1 VKPGKAARALVSL
14 LRLFKP
20 LYGAAIMLSVTDR
33 CQCAC
38 SRCAVNSGG
47 GPGGPELSAEEIK
60 SLLAEAAGLGARE
73 VSFFGGEP
81 LLRSELP
88 ELIREAR
95 SLGLRAAVTTNGLLL
110 DGAMAL
116 KLKEA
121 GLTIAGVSLDDPSP
135 EIHDAGR
142 GVPGLWQKA
151 ADGARDLVK
160 LGVPVDISFCADRA
174 RLRDGRAAKMV
185 EVAASLGARL
195 RILSPMRAGRWN
207 EKPEEA
213 LTPKDLEIL
222 RSLLAPGRAHWV
234 IAPVDTPHSDFIC
247 SSLDRWKVDVTA
259 SGEVVACSYFPVGF
273 GSIRSEKLAEIV
285 KRMWK
290 SPLYTEHRGC
300 ADCPLNDTDF
310 RKMHSAIFMQLI
322 TGEPPPRHG

>member
-1 VKPGKAARALVSL
+1 MKPGKAARALVSL
-14 LRLFKP
+14 LRLHKP
-20 LYGAAIMLSVTDR
+20 LFGAAIMLSVTDR

-38 SRCAVNSGG
+38 SRCAVNSGA
-47 GPGGPELSAEEIK
+47 GPGGPELTAGEIK
-60 SLLAEAAGLGARE
+60 RLLAEAAGLGARE

-81 LLRSELP
+81 LLRAELP

-95 SLGLRAAVTTNGLLL
+95 GLGLRAAVTTNGLLL

-135 EIHDAGR
+135 EVHDTGR

-151 ADGARDLVK
+151 ADGARALAE

-174 RLRDGRAAKMV
+174 RLRDGRAARMV
-185 EVAASLGARL
+185 ELAASLGARL

-207 EKPEEA
+207 DNPEEA
-213 LTPKDLEIL
+213 LTAEDIKIL
-222 RSLLAPGRAHWV
+222 RSLLAPKRAHWV
-234 IAPVDTPHSDFIC
+234 ISPVDTPDSEFVC

-259 SGEVVACSYFPVGF
+259 SGEVVACSYFPVKF
-273 GSIRSEKLAEIV
+273 GSVRTEGLAGIV
-285 KRMWK
+285 KRMWN
-290 SPLYTEHRGC
+290 SPLYSGHRGC
-300 ADCPLNDTDF
+300 ADCPLNDQNF
-310 RKMHSAIFMQLI
+310 RDRWKDLFSGL
-322 TGEPPPRHG
+322 